1 MLSEEGDMTI
11 WHPAASSGHL
21 RSDKLKTNTC
31 DVFCCRQK
39 TRPNSH
45 AHASVRTSTAN
56 QTVNLLNSPERRAL
70 QPATE
75 ITQQLRNLTSAH
87 TKLVVKPTHS
97 PVRLDNTDQSRAR
110 TSIFRVLT
118 KHRQLVIGVRYLET
132 DYSATMNWALL
143 QCSVLN
149 LYHETMC
156 VCLW

>member
-75 ITQQLRNLTSAH
+75 ITQQLRNLTSAQE
-87 TKLVVKPTHS
+87 TSCEAHS
-97 PVRLDNTDQSRAR
+97 VT
-110 TSIFRVLT
+110 
-118 KHRQLVIGVRYLET
+118 
-132 DYSATMNWALL
+132 SATG
-143 QCSVLN
+143 QHRSVACKN
-149 LYHETMC
+149 KYIPSFNKAQAARYWC
-156 VCLW
+156 